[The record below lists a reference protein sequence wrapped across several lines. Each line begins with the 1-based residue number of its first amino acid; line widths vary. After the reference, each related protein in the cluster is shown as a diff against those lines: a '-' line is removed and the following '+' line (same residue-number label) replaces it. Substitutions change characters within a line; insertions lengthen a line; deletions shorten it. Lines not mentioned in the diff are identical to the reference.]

1 MDPEIFLASP
11 DVAPIVGVMG
21 HAGVGHAHSHSNI
34 VQDDS
39 AGFAVASFLM
49 ARAVKANTLISNI
62 EAFPEE
68 SIIVVYTSGGG
79 VGKACVAGGITP
91 YEKDLLQRA
100 QGENALF
107 CQRVACKTFGRI
119 YGQGISEAAVAMET
133 AAALAVV
140 DTFVKTGANLKT
152 GREDINGNCGC
163 FIGGHLLINGIP
175 TAVMASVNATA
186 GGLGPNEDL
195 EGNVIM
201 GCKGDLMN
209 ELGLHRLPTAVI
221 ESKAFVP
228 AYSDNLEEKSFWIRA
243 CEGVDNEVVARCLKE
258 AAEESGYPFVL
269 SSDVLPL
276 DTGALEKQTHAFTES
291 IITLAEKLKNT
302 SSAAEKVQI
311 IYQLVK
317 KVREDAGSVTFMS
330 NSLHDVVRAVGLVP
344 GTGAML
350 SLLVP
355 PAERDFWKI
364 PVLNESDLEKYVS
377 VIAAFCRILSVHAK
391 EAALQLEER
400 FFFPRDRF
408 ENQSGDLK
416 F

>member
-1 MDPEIFLASP
+1 MSSEIFLAPP
-11 DVAPIVGVMG
+11 DQTPIVGVMG

-49 ARAVKANTLISNI
+49 ARAVNANTLISKI
-62 EAFPEE
+62 EAVPEE

-79 VGKACVAGGITP
+79 VGKACIAGGITP
-91 YEKDLLQRA
+91 YEKELLQRA
-100 QGENALF
+100 WGENAIF

-119 YGQGISEAAVAMET
+119 YGQGVSETAVALET

-140 DTFVKTGANLKT
+140 DTLIKTGANFKT
-152 GREDINGNCGC
+152 GQEDVNGNCGC
-163 FIGGHLLINGIP
+163 FIGGHLLINGIS
-175 TAVMASVNATA
+175 TAVMASVNATV

-209 ELGLHRLPTAVI
+209 ELGLHKLPTAVI

-228 AYSDNLEEKSFWIRA
+228 VYSDNLEKKSFWIRA
-243 CEGVDNEVVARCLKE
+243 CEGVDNEIVARCLKE
-258 AAEESGYPFVL
+258 AAEESGYPFIFNT
-269 SSDVLPL
+269 DVLPL
-276 DTGALEKQTHAFTES
+276 DSGVLEKQTNSFANS
-291 IITLAEKLKNT
+291 IITLAEKLKKT
-302 SSAAEKVQI
+302 SAAAEKVQI

-317 KVREDAGSVTFMS
+317 KVREDAGGVTFMS
-330 NSLHDVVRAVGLVP
+330 NNLHDVVRAVGLVP

-355 PAERDFWKI
+355 PTEKDFWKI
-364 PVLNESDLEKYVS
+364 PVLNESDLEEYVS
-377 VIAAFCRILSVHAK
+377 VIAAFCKISSVHAK

-400 FFFPRDRF
+400 FFFPKDRF
-408 ENQSGDLK
+408 ENQSGDLN